1 MADTGAGASLTLGTT
16 GSVGTIRQISIG
28 EFTIDT
34 LDASDIS
41 SSDWMQMIPTD
52 LADPPEISA
61 EILWDGT
68 ETNVP
73 SLGVAETI
81 TVTFPKVAST
91 TVTAA
96 TFAGTGFITS
106 FKLPDLEID
115 EIQVA
120 EITCKLNGGYNS
132 GTVPTWTAES

>member
-1 MADTGAGASLTLGTT
+1 MADTGQGASLTLGTT

-28 EFTIDT
+28 ESSIDT
-34 LDASDIS
+34 LDVS
-41 SSDWMQMIPTD
+41 SLSSTDWMEMISTD

-61 EILWDGT
+61 EILFDGT

-73 SLGVAETI
+73 ALGVAETI

-96 TFAGTGFITS
+96 NYAGTGFITS
-106 FKLPDLEID
+106 YKLPDLETG
-115 EIQVA
+115 EIQIA
-120 EITCKLNGGYNS
+120 EITCKLDGGTNS
-132 GTVPTWTAES
+132 GTAPTWTAES